1 MGAAWGD
8 IHNAAGASVAIG
20 NFSNE
25 LKSLYTT
32 ETGEVFL
39 DESPRSGV
47 GPGSLLQLTFGVLFL
62 DADLDGRTDLLLA
75 NGHVEPT
82 VQQVQRDVTYAQ
94 PPILFRNAGNGRF
107 DALGERSGDL
117 ARPLVARGAAAADLD
132 GDGDVDVILVENG
145 GPARDLPQPD
155 ERALEERAP
164 AAGGLRR
171 LQPRRRR
178 EPE

>member
-1 MGAAWGD
+1 M
-8 IHNAAGASVAIG
+8 VIG

-47 GPGSLLQLTFGVLFL
+47 GPGSLLQLTFGVLFF

-82 VQQVQRDVTYAQ
+82 VQQVQKEVTYAQ
-94 PPILFRNAGNGRF
+94 PPILFRNAGNFVADAVRF
-107 DALGERSGDL
+107 ALGRCGESAERCIACLVCYCFWALSGSEGRHSSLPATGASSHL
-117 ARPLVARGAAAADLD
+117 AR
-132 GDGDVDVILVENG
+132 NG
-145 GPARDLPQPD
+145 
-155 ERALEERAP
+155 EEFNA
-164 AAGGLRR
+164 
-171 LQPRRRR
+171 
-178 EPE
+178 